1 MANSRPDPI
10 FKGCEKTE
18 PFIKLDPEGKAPII
32 NYNLPTENWFKST
45 KYMVLNISNSC
56 FTPAANAVPADN
68 FWDAV
73 ENLSPTQLAELI
85 NDDIAG
91 FNDKPVFVN
100 SSQLQALP
108 IVHQVPKPTAAS
120 LKGGSADAIN
130 TIRQLKG
137 GNRVQVNQPMELE
150 DTADYYIAGLKASEI
165 IKQITKGRRPML
177 NVDFAGISKIKFI
190 ARPVSPRP
198 RIAVALHYKTLLFPL
213 NYGMGKVVKT
223 FSLLPGEVTTFNL
236 RSYRHIEETKTRSET
251 IFDSR
256 SQSFAQAFENQVQNQ
271 SMNAS
276 QTAYGADFA
285 IGTEMG
291 INAGLG
297 DLISVGGG
305 SSVNFSTNFDTASQN
320 QYDSLNSTI
329 NTTTSEANF
338 SRDITINTEVSSF
351 NMSGTEET
359 TTRTIR
365 NENRSRTLN
374 FVFRQLMQEYMAVT
388 YLDDVTIH
396 YSNGYPES
404 YRTANLNNIN
414 DLLTAVLQDAAA
426 PPCDDIIDKVR
437 EEICFQLCNIFD
449 YLGVKKSFILCEEQ
463 KLTDCCGSRE
473 PVNKKIIRKNP
484 LLEYEIEGR
493 KVNGI
498 VIGVNKYVVKTDGI
512 IVDAL
517 LGGGEALDCY
527 NSMMQNIALSGAA
540 MDVVASQQRIE
551 IADKIIDATPEAP
564 VAPEVLELVKNYN
577 NMFGSCCA
585 TPQSTNGCC
594 CPDCSPEPPVTP
606 V

>member
-1 MANSRPDPI
+1 
-10 FKGCEKTE
+10 
-18 PFIKLDPEGKAPII
+18 
-32 NYNLPTENWFKST
+32 
-45 KYMVLNISNSC
+45 
-56 FTPAANAVPADN
+56 
-68 FWDAV
+68 
-73 ENLSPTQLAELI
+73 
-85 NDDIAG
+85 
-91 FNDKPVFVN
+91 
-100 SSQLQALP
+100 
-108 IVHQVPKPTAAS
+108 
-120 LKGGSADAIN
+120 
-130 TIRQLKG
+130 
-137 GNRVQVNQPMELE
+137 
-150 DTADYYIAGLKASEI
+150 
-165 IKQITKGRRPML
+165 
-177 NVDFAGISKIKFI
+177 
-190 ARPVSPRP
+190 
-198 RIAVALHYKTLLFPL
+198 
-213 NYGMGKVVKT
+213 MGKVVKT
-223 FSLLPGEVTTFNL
+223 FSLLPGEITTFNL
-236 RSYRHIEETKTRSET
+236 RSYRHNEETMTRSET
-251 IFDSR
+251 IFDSC
-256 SQSFAQAFENQVQNQ
+256 SQSFAQGFENQVQTQDIQ
-271 SMNAS
+271 SG
-276 QTAYGADFA
+276 QTAFGADFA
-285 IGTEMG
+285 ISSGMEIGGLIAGVIG
-291 INAGLG
+291 I
-297 DLISVGGG
+297 GGG
-305 SSVNFSTNFDTASQN
+305 SSVDFSTNFDTASQN
-320 QYDSLNSTI
+320 QHNALNNTI
-329 NTTTSEANF
+329 NSTTSEANF
-338 SRDITINTEVSSF
+338 NRDITINTEVSSF

-359 TTRTIR
+359 TTRQIR

-388 YLDDVTIH
+388 YLDDVSIH

-463 KLTDCCGSRE
+463 TLTDCCGSRE
-473 PVNKKIIRKNP
+473 PVTKKIIRKNP

-577 NMFGSCCA
+577 YMFGSCCA

-594 CPDCSPEPPVTP
+594 CPDCAPETPVTP